1 MTIIHAVIL
10 GIVEGITEFLPVS
23 STFHLIFTSKL
34 LGISQNDFVKL
45 FEVFIQSGAIL
56 SVTLLYFIDVV
67 KSKELI
73 KKLII
78 SFLPTAF
85 FGFILYKFVKN
96 ILFENQ
102 LLITGIFILIGLIFL
117 FLTLSK

>member
-1 MTIIHAVIL
+1 MYFINYNSHMSIIHAVIL
-10 GIVEGITEFLPVS
+10 GIVEGITEFLPIS
-23 STFHLIFTSKL
+23 STFHLIFASKI

-102 LLITGIFILIGLIFL
+102 LLTIYSNII
-117 FLTLSK
+117 